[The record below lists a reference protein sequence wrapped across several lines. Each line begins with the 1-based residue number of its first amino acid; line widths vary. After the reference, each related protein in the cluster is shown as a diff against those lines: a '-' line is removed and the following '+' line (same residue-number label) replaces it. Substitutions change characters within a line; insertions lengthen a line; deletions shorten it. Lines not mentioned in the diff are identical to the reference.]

1 MGVEQRPDVSRDRGP
16 DPVTTGLLA
25 IVLGTIWISLVGCS
39 AKVGPDEYGWARWDV
54 CGFEGGVAAELTIL
68 AMTARLGCT
77 NPPEAAFV
85 NEAEEPE
92 LEATP

>member
-1 MGVEQRPDVSRDRGP
+1 MGIEVD
-16 DPVTTGLLA
+16 DPREHSKDCGDDTT
-25 IVLGTIWISLVGCS
+25 IVLAMVVAFALFLFLSGCS

-77 NPPEAAFV
+77 NPPLGMV
-85 NEAEEPE
+85 EEDPE
-92 LEATP
+92 LELEVTP